1 MTRLPRLLQFLKYMG
16 IVLAVLALGLAG
28 WWFGP
33 ARQGAA
39 VVDAVLGGVEKH
51 LAVDVQVGGVSASIW
66 RHFPSVGV
74 LLESVEIEDAL
85 RPGSS
90 FLDVEK
96 MEVRFNLWDILQANY
111 AVDRVLIHGGRV
123 DLVSDAS
130 GDNWHFWKD
139 GGSDGTAFDL
149 ALPDVRLEDVT
160 VTGNFKSATAPTT
173 RFSTLVDVATAQLNY
188 AAGSWKIASHLRGEA
203 VELHQD
209 VRSYVDFSTLIAD
222 FEMDWIGSTKTAEVR
237 FGATANDVEV
247 AGDLRYAHG
256 DFSLN
261 LHGDQTDLQ
270 TVRTALPD
278 FIQAPLEDLSWSGRC
293 DFDIAIGAAASAL
306 AGNES
311 AWLVKLQPH
320 GVSLATSD
328 LAVDNLMGL
337 LRLTPAGEHIRLDF
351 ANLKA
356 TVAGGALT
364 GDGHWTGSSQWGKLV
379 AATSWSGKTSD
390 LASSINTSLSSG
402 GPGSSHLQALDLLDG
417 HLSWS
422 GDIEGPTSASATLDD
437 WTIQG
442 VLEATQLQLA
452 PALAPLQSIE
462 SATVKIASTGYTV
475 DLQAHTAGG
484 VFTAHAQAPPN
495 LSLFTVKLSADA
507 LDLAALAAT
516 LAASLKA
523 RAASQT
529 TSATNTRPPSP
540 ALPTIHF
547 EAMVLNVHHGE
558 LSLDNAQ
565 LIGQR
570 SPSGALEIE
579 RFQVN
584 TCGGIIL
591 GTAQW
596 LAPRWS
602 VQAQA
607 SSLDLHEL
615 LASTKGLGQD
625 VVRADNLYGV
635 AALNGSATWDPTRPQ
650 GAALAADFTMTI
662 HNGGLKNFAL
672 LTRIPAAIR
681 DQPGMRALADADDLQ
696 RRLEHVR
703 FGELS
708 NRFQVAD
715 GAISF
720 PPAHILSDALDIGI
734 GGSYG
739 FNGNLAY
746 TVDFAL
752 RDLRDQRSEF
762 GDIEDDG
769 LGHRFFLGIGGTVDE
784 PEFWYDRSAHNAFRK
799 ARRQRA
805 VSGILTPASGAQPKP
820 HAPSATTATPLS
832 PSIINPLPANAQGII
847 IDDDEDDF

>member
-1 MTRLPRLLQFLKYMG
+1 LMIRFPRLLRFLKYMA
-16 IVLAVLALGLAG
+16 IVVAAFALGLAG

-33 ARQGAA
+33 AKQGAA

-51 LAVDVQVGGVSASIW
+51 LAVDVQVGVVSASFW
-66 RHFPSVGV
+66 RNFPSVGV

-111 AVDRVLIHGGRV
+111 AVDRVLIRGGRV
-123 DLVSDAS
+123 DLVS
-130 GDNWHFWKD
+130 GENGNNWHFWKD

-160 VTGNFKSATAPTT
+160 VTGNFKGATATTT
-173 RFSTLVDVATAQLNY
+173 RFSTLVDLASVQLNY
-188 AAGSWKIASHLRGEA
+188 SAGSWKIGGHLRGQA
-203 VELHQD
+203 LELHQAE
-209 VRSYVDFSTLIAD
+209 RSYIDFSTLVAG

-237 FGATANDVEV
+237 FDAKANDVEV
-247 AGDLRYAHG
+247 AGDLRYVRG

-261 LHGDQTDLQ
+261 LRGDQTDLEA
-270 TVRTALPD
+270 VRTALPA

-293 DFDIAIGAAASAL
+293 DFDVAIGAAASAL

-320 GVSLATSD
+320 GVSLATSG

-351 ANLKA
+351 ANIKA

-364 GDGHWTGSSQWGKLV
+364 GEGHWTGSSHWGKLV
-379 AATSWSGKTSD
+379 AATSWSGKTSN
-390 LASSINTSLSSG
+390 LASSINASLSSG
-402 GPGSSHLQALDLLDG
+402 GPGSSHLTALDLLDG
-417 HLSWS
+417 HISWS
-422 GDIEGPTSASATLDD
+422 GDLEGPTSASATLDD

-442 VLEATQLQLA
+442 VLEATQLQLSH
-452 PALAPLQSIE
+452 ALAPVQSIE

-475 DLQAHTAGG
+475 ELLAHTAGG
-484 VFTAHAQAPPN
+484 VFTAHALAPPN
-495 LSLFTVKLSADA
+495 LSRFTVKLSADE
-507 LDLAALAAT
+507 LNLAALEAT
-516 LAASLKA
+516 LKP
-523 RAASQT
+523 RD
-529 TSATNTRPPSP
+529 TSWTMSSTNTRSPSP
-540 ALPTIHF
+540 ALPAIHF
-547 EAMVLNVHHGE
+547 EATVLNAHHGE
-558 LSLDNAQ
+558 LSVDHAQ
-565 LIGQR
+565 LKGQL

-579 RFQVN
+579 SFQVN

-596 LAPRWS
+596 LAPQWS

-625 VVRADNLYGV
+625 VVRAENLYGV
-635 AALNGSATWDPTRPQ
+635 AALNGSATWDPTRPE
-650 GAALAADFTMTI
+650 GAALAADFTMTV
-662 HNGGLKNFAL
+662 HNGGLKNFAM

-708 NRFQVAD
+708 YRFEVAD

-739 FNGNLAY
+739 FNGSLAY

-762 GDIEDDG
+762 GDVEDDG

-799 ARRQRA
+799 ARRHRA
-805 VSGILTPASGAQPKP
+805 VPGIFAPASGAQPKP
-820 HAPSATTATPLS
+820 LAPSTTTAAPLS
-832 PSIINPLPANAQGII
+832 PSITNALLAPIKGVI